1 MVLQSAVTQ
10 SSGAAYLIY
19 LVVGVVSLVVGVSAA
34 LAYRNAIGKS
44 TVRQLNE
51 LLDATNANFARV
63 DQERIAAQEQIAE
76 LQGQIAVLRETVTQ
90 RAAVDQLAKV
100 EMEHHKELM
109 RPLTRLVQ
117 IAEATAGSSG
127 VKLPRAAP

>member
-1 MVLQSAVTQ
+1 MALQSAVTQ

-19 LVVGVVSLVVGVSAA
+19 LVVGVASLVTGVAGA
-34 LAYRNAIGKS
+34 LAWRSAIGKS

-63 DQERIAAQEQIAE
+63 DQERRAAQEQIAE
-76 LQGQIAVLRETVTQ
+76 LQGQLKVLRETVTQ
-90 RAAVDQLAKV
+90 KAAVDDLAKV
-100 EMEHHKELM
+100 EMEHHRELM

-117 IAEATAGSSG
+117 IAEATAVGAG
-127 VKLPRAAP
+127 VKVPRAGT